1 MKRLSLASLL
11 LLGLSLPAP
20 AQVAPAQ
27 YIAAAYAYL
36 NITTDTTTTVHS
48 GNTVL
53 GAICINTTAANETI
67 TIYDNTAA
75 SGTKVGIITLTTG
88 SGGCFN
94 YNAYLATGLTI
105 VTATAAADLT
115 VIWKPAP

>member
-1 MKRLSLASLL
+1 MKRLFLASLL

-48 GNTVL
+48 GNTIL
-53 GAICINTTAANETI
+53 GAICINTAAANETI
-67 TIYDNTAA
+67 AIYNNTAA
-75 SGTKVGIITLTTG
+75 SGTLLGTITLSST

-94 YNAYLATGLTI
+94 YNAYLNLGLTI
-105 VTATAAADLT
+105 VTGVAAADLT